1 MWFWKSGAE
10 LGVDL
15 GTATVLVYQKG
26 KGIILKEPSVVAI
39 NKNNNKIMA
48 VGEEARKMI
57 GRTPGNIVAV
67 RPLKD
72 GVISDYD
79 STEKMLKEF
88 IKKSVG
94 KSNIVA
100 PNIVICV
107 PSQATEVE
115 KRAVVDA
122 ARNSGAK
129 KVHIIEEPLAAAI
142 GANLD
147 ITKPNG
153 VMIVDIGGGTCDIA
167 VISLGGVVV
176 RRSIKQAGDKFDEL
190 IAKYIRSKY
199 KIMIGEKTAE
209 DLKIETAT
217 AFKGN
222 RNVVSSIRGRNLV
235 TGLPDELEIS
245 TEELREALEDSVNII
260 VENVKSVLESTPP
273 ELAADIIEG
282 GILMTGGGSL
292 LDGLD
297 RLIEVET
304 GIKVT
309 VAEDSVECV
318 VEGTGKILNSLN
330 KVELSD
336 SNEIILLLE

>member
-147 ITKPNG
+147 IIKPNG